1 MSTTVSTA
9 SELGQA
15 IRRHEDEIVI
25 EGRLGNAAV
34 AIRAVGPVAW
44 GIAIGAIGVAIAG
57 VAMTA
62 GTGGA
67 GAPAGVVSEAFAI
80 PVLVTTFGSV
90 STTTAAIGI
99 AVAGGG
105 VGVLT
110 SMRNYNVKR
119 KNDKVILTKR

>member
-25 EGRLGNAAV
+25 EGRLGNTAV